1 MIEWEVRILAD
12 NEQQDD
18 YLSNMLNAMN
28 EKEQEIQTD
37 INNPEEIAR
46 QAKEKL
52 EAENAIKEAN
62 EPEREADADA
72 KLEELLDNTPL
83 EEAAGATLTSDD
95 NSELSDSDMERLM
108 NMNLDDIIDDVKSDS
123 VSIDDLFG
131 NAGAADVQ
139 QSNAPEAGSS
149 DKADVKTE
157 EKESKDSGSKD
168 SDSAESD
175 GTGQDNIQPDNAGSD
190 MAGNKKVDG
199 INAADKKKLKPK
211 KESFFKKIKKVFF
224 DSLEDDTEAAEN
236 MAEAGFTKDGLPNG
250 VDVSGAAAND
260 AMVNNTMA
268 NNSAAD
274 NSMEDN
280 TLENNAMNNTMENAV
295 KDETLS
301 GEEPKDKDENEQII
315 EDVFGNKSTLDDSQ
329 APKKGFFAR
338 LKYRLEQMKAKRAE
352 EEKAEEEAERLDE
365 EEKQKNKEL
374 KKAAAAEKKEQKKQA
389 GEAKKAQK
397 AAKPKKAKAAKPK
410 KEKKPKEPPKP
421 QDILKIKP
429 LSIVMLVLFVAGVSV
444 LISVLSSGF
453 YYNNSVSQAKDYYSN
468 EQYEKAY
475 DKLSGIKLNG
485 SDKTLYEQAS
495 TIMYVQKQYDSYE
508 NYMKL
513 NMKTEALDSLIKG
526 VNRYN
531 SLRSQAQELGIDNK
545 FTAVYQQIV
554 SALQDTFK
562 ISETEAIGLS
572 SMSDTDFTNYYYRI
586 EEYGKAVQ

>member
-1 MIEWEVRILAD
+1 MIGWEVRILAD

-18 YLSNMLNAMN
+18 YLSNMLNAPN
-28 EKEQEIQTD
+28 EKEQESQSYND
-37 INNPEEIAR
+37 PEEIAR

-52 EAENAIKEAN
+52 DAENAVKEAN

-83 EEAAGATLTSDD
+83 EEAAEATLTSDD
-95 NSELSDSDMERLM
+95 NSELSDDDMKRLM

-123 VSIDDLFG
+123 ASIDNLFG
-131 NAGAADVQ
+131 SSPDEETEHNEKSADTQ
-139 QSNAPEAGSS
+139 AQTIS
-149 DKADVKTE
+149 AD
-157 EKESKDSGSKD
+157 
-168 SDSAESD
+168 
-175 GTGQDNIQPDNAGSD
+175 
-190 MAGNKKVDG
+190 
-199 INAADKKKLKPK
+199 DKKKLKPQ
-211 KESFFKKIKKVFF
+211 KEGFFKKIKKVFF
-224 DSLEDDTEAAEN
+224 DSLEDDTETAESASET
-236 MAEAGFTKDGLPNG
+236 AE
-250 VDVSGAAAND
+250 
-260 AMVNNTMA
+260 
-268 NNSAAD
+268 SASEAVG
-274 NSMEDN
+274 EKEHIE
-280 TLENNAMNNTMENAV
+280 ENVV
-295 KDETLS
+295 KDSSDKGKTSS
-301 GEEPKDKDENEQII
+301 GNEPKDENEQII
-315 EDVFGNKSTLDDSQ
+315 EDVFGNKSTLDESQ
-329 APKKGFFAR
+329 VPKKGFFAR
-338 LKYRLEQMKAKRAE
+338 LKYRLEQMKAKHIE
-352 EEKAEEEAERLDE
+352 EDKAEEEAERLDE

-397 AAKPKKAKAAKPK
+397 ANKPKKVKPK
-410 KEKKPKEPPKP
+410 KVKKPKEPPKP

-429 LSIVMLVLFVAGVSV
+429 VSIVMLVLFVAGVSV

-531 SLRSQAQELGIDNK
+531 SLRPQAQELGIDNK
-545 FTAVYQQIV
+545 FTAVYKQIV
-554 SALQDTFK
+554 LALQDTFK

>member
-1 MIEWEVRILAD
+1 MIGWEVRILAD

-18 YLSNMLNAMN
+18 YLSNMLNALN
-28 EKEQEIQTD
+28 EKEQESQSYND
-37 INNPEEIAR
+37 PETIAR

-52 EAENAIKEAN
+52 EAENADKEAN

-83 EEAAGATLTSDD
+83 EEAAEATLTSDD
-95 NSELSDSDMERLM
+95 NSELSDDDMKRLM

-123 VSIDDLFG
+123 ASIDDLFG
-131 NAGAADVQ
+131 
-139 QSNAPEAGSS
+139 SSS
-149 DKADVKTE
+149 DKETEHNEKSADTQAQTI
-157 EKESKDSGSKD
+157 
-168 SDSAESD
+168 SAD
-175 GTGQDNIQPDNAGSD
+175 
-190 MAGNKKVDG
+190 
-199 INAADKKKLKPK
+199 DKKKLKPQ
-211 KESFFKKIKKVFF
+211 KEGFFKKIKKVFF
-224 DSLEDDTEAAEN
+224 DSLEDDTEAENASKVAESASEAVGEKEHIAEN
-236 MAEAGFTKDGLPNG
+236 VVKESSDKGNAS
-250 VDVSGAAAND
+250 SG
-260 AMVNNTMA
+260 
-268 NNSAAD
+268 
-274 NSMEDN
+274 
-280 TLENNAMNNTMENAV
+280 
-295 KDETLS
+295 DE
-301 GEEPKDKDENEQII
+301 PKDENEQII
-315 EDVFGNKSTLDDSQ
+315 EDVFGNKSTLDESQ
-329 APKKGFFAR
+329 VPKKGFFAR
-338 LKYRLEQMKAKRAE
+338 LKYRLEQMKAKHIE
-352 EEKAEEEAERLDE
+352 EDKAEEEAERLEE

-397 AAKPKKAKAAKPK
+397 AAKTKKAKDGKTK
-410 KEKKPKEPPKP
+410 KVKKPKEPPKP

-429 LSIVMLVLFVAGVSV
+429 VSIVMLVLFVAGVSV

-468 EQYEKAY
+468 EQYKKAY

-485 SDKTLYEQAS
+485 SDKTLYEQTS

-531 SLRSQAQELGIDNK
+531 SLRPQAQELGIDNK
-545 FTAVYQQIV
+545 FTAVYKQIV
-554 SALQDTFK
+554 LALQDTFK

>member
-1 MIEWEVRILAD
+1 MAD

-108 NMNLDDIIDDVKSDS
+108 NMKLDDIIDDVKSDS
-123 VSIDDLFG
+123 ASIDDLFG
-131 NAGAADVQ
+131 NTLDDVNDDNKK
-139 QSNAPEAGSS
+139 SVSDNTEINDNNDRGSDS
-149 DKADVKTE
+149 TE
-157 EKESKDSGSKD
+157 SVSKE

-175 GTGQDNIQPDNAGSD
+175 GAGQDNIQPDNIGSD
-190 MAGNKKVDG
+190 VADNKKADG

-236 MAEAGFTKDGLPNG
+236 MAEAGLAKEE
-250 VDVSGAAAND
+250 
-260 AMVNNTMA
+260 
-268 NNSAAD
+268 AAD
-274 NSMEDN
+274 NTVAD
-280 TLENNAMNNTMENAV
+280 NTMENEV
-295 KDETLS
+295 KDGTLPAD
-301 GEEPKDKDENEQII
+301 EQKDKDENEQII

-453 YYNNSVSQAKDYYSN
+453 YYNNSVSQARDYYSN

-475 DKLSGIKLNG
+475 DKLSGIKLNE

>member
-18 YLSNMLNAMN
+18 YLSNMLNALN
-28 EKEQEIQTD
+28 EKEQESQSYND
-37 INNPEEIAR
+37 PEEIAR

-52 EAENAIKEAN
+52 EAENADKEAN

-83 EEAAGATLTSDD
+83 EEAAEATLTSDD
-95 NSELSDSDMERLM
+95 NSELSDDDMKRLM

-123 VSIDDLFG
+123 ASIDDLFG
-131 NAGAADVQ
+131 SSPDKETEHNEKSADTQ
-139 QSNAPEAGSS
+139 AQTIS
-149 DKADVKTE
+149 AD
-157 EKESKDSGSKD
+157 
-168 SDSAESD
+168 
-175 GTGQDNIQPDNAGSD
+175 
-190 MAGNKKVDG
+190 
-199 INAADKKKLKPK
+199 DKKKLKPQ
-211 KESFFKKIKKVFF
+211 KEGFFKKIKKVFF
-224 DSLEDDTEAAEN
+224 DSLEDDTEAENASKVAESASEAVGEKEHIAEN
-236 MAEAGFTKDGLPNG
+236 VIKDSSDKGNAS
-250 VDVSGAAAND
+250 SG
-260 AMVNNTMA
+260 
-268 NNSAAD
+268 
-274 NSMEDN
+274 
-280 TLENNAMNNTMENAV
+280 
-295 KDETLS
+295 DE
-301 GEEPKDKDENEQII
+301 PKDENEQII
-315 EDVFGNKSTLDDSQ
+315 EDVFGNKSTLDESQ
-329 APKKGFFAR
+329 VPKKGFFAR
-338 LKYRLEQMKAKRAE
+338 LKYRLEQMKAKHIE
-352 EEKAEEEAERLDE
+352 EDKAEEEAERLEE

-374 KKAAAAEKKEQKKQA
+374 KKAAAAEKKEKKKQA

-397 AAKPKKAKAAKPK
+397 AAKTKKAKDGKTK
-410 KEKKPKEPPKP
+410 KVKKPKEPPKP

-429 LSIVMLVLFVAGVSV
+429 VSIVMLVLFVAGVSV

-485 SDKTLYEQAS
+485 SDKTLYEQTS
-495 TIMYVQKQYDSYE
+495 TIMCVQKQYDSYE

-531 SLRSQAQELGIDNK
+531 SLRPQAQELGIDNK
-545 FTAVYQQIV
+545 FTAVYKQIV
-554 SALQDTFK
+554 LALQDTFK

>member
-18 YLSNMLNAMN
+18 YLSNMLNALN
-28 EKEQEIQTD
+28 EKEQESQSYND
-37 INNPEEIAR
+37 PEEIAR

-52 EAENAIKEAN
+52 EAENAVKEAN

-83 EEAAGATLTSDD
+83 EEAAEATLTSDD
-95 NSELSDSDMERLM
+95 NSELSDDDMKRLM

-123 VSIDDLFG
+123 ASIDDLFG
-131 NAGAADVQ
+131 SSPDKETEHNEKSADTPVQ
-139 QSNAPEAGSS
+139 TIS
-149 DKADVKTE
+149 AD
-157 EKESKDSGSKD
+157 
-168 SDSAESD
+168 
-175 GTGQDNIQPDNAGSD
+175 
-190 MAGNKKVDG
+190 
-199 INAADKKKLKPK
+199 DKKKLKPQ
-211 KESFFKKIKKVFF
+211 KEGFFKKIKKVFF
-224 DSLEDDTEAAEN
+224 DSLEDDTEAENASKVAESASEAVGEKEHIAEN
-236 MAEAGFTKDGLPNG
+236 
-250 VDVSGAAAND
+250 V
-260 AMVNNTMA
+260 
-268 NNSAAD
+268 
-274 NSMEDN
+274 
-280 TLENNAMNNTMENAV
+280 V
-295 KDETLS
+295 KDLS
-301 GEEPKDKDENEQII
+301 DKGNASSGDEPKDENEQII
-315 EDVFGNKSTLDDSQ
+315 EDVFGNKSTLDESQ
-329 APKKGFFAR
+329 VPKKGFFAR
-338 LKYRLEQMKAKRAE
+338 LKYRLEQMKAKHIE
-352 EEKAEEEAERLDE
+352 EDKAEEEAERLEE

-397 AAKPKKAKAAKPK
+397 AAKTKKAKDGKTK
-410 KEKKPKEPPKP
+410 KVKKPKEPPKP

-429 LSIVMLVLFVAGVSV
+429 VSIVMLVLFVAGVSV

-531 SLRSQAQELGIDNK
+531 SLRPQAQELGIDNK
-545 FTAVYQQIV
+545 FTAVYKQIV
-554 SALQDTFK
+554 LALQDTFK

>member
-37 INNPEEIAR
+37 INDPEEVAR

-52 EAENAIKEAN
+52 EAENSVKEAN

-83 EEAAGATLTSDD
+83 EEAAGAILTSDD

-131 NAGAADVQ
+131 NTLDDSKKNTADND
-139 QSNAPEAGSS
+139 NAKINEQNIEGSGNMESEGREPEN
-149 DKADVKTE
+149 
-157 EKESKDSGSKD
+157 KESNSKEPD
-168 SDSAESD
+168 NKESDNKESDSTGSD
-175 GTGQDNIQPDNAGSD
+175 ITEPDNADSGTADNNSKAD
-190 MAGNKKVDG
+190 E

-224 DSLEDDTEAAEN
+224 DSLEDDAESAEAA
-236 MAEAGFTKDGLPNG
+236 AEM
-250 VDVSGAAAND
+250 S
-260 AMVNNTMA
+260 
-268 NNSAAD
+268 
-274 NSMEDN
+274 
-280 TLENNAMNNTMENAV
+280 AV
-295 KDETLS
+295 KVAVAKESDVKETAAKDSEIGADAAKQNEVHNTASSGDE
-301 GEEPKDKDENEQII
+301 PKDENEQII

-329 APKKGFFAR
+329 APKKGFFAKF
-338 LKYRLEQMKAKRAE
+338 KYRLEQMKAKRIE
-352 EEKAEEEAERLDE
+352 EEKAEEEAERLDD

-397 AAKPKKAKAAKPK
+397 ANKPKKAKPAKPK
-410 KEKKPKEPPKP
+410 KVKKPKEPPKP

-429 LSIVMLVLFVAGVSV
+429 LSIVMLVMFVAGVSV
-444 LISVLSSGF
+444 LISVLNSAF

-475 DKLSGIKLNG
+475 EKLSGIKLNG

-531 SLRSQAQELGIDNK
+531 SLRSQAQELGIDSK

-562 ISETEAIGLS
+562 ISETEAAGLS

>member
-1 MIEWEVRILAD
+1 MIGWEVRILAD

-18 YLSNMLNAMN
+18 YLSNMLNALN
-28 EKEQEIQTD
+28 EKEQESQSYND
-37 INNPEEIAR
+37 PETIAR

-52 EAENAIKEAN
+52 EAENAVKEAN

-72 KLEELLDNTPL
+72 KLEALLDNTPL
-83 EEAAGATLTSDD
+83 EEAAGAKLTSDD
-95 NSELSDSDMERLM
+95 NSELSDDDMKRLM

-123 VSIDDLFG
+123 ASIDDLFG
-131 NAGAADVQ
+131 SPPDKETEHNEKSADTQ
-139 QSNAPEAGSS
+139 AQTIS
-149 DKADVKTE
+149 AD
-157 EKESKDSGSKD
+157 
-168 SDSAESD
+168 
-175 GTGQDNIQPDNAGSD
+175 
-190 MAGNKKVDG
+190 
-199 INAADKKKLKPK
+199 DKKKLKPQ
-211 KESFFKKIKKVFF
+211 KEGFFKKIKKVFF
-224 DSLEDDTEAAEN
+224 DSLEDDTETAES
-236 MAEAGFTKDGLPNG
+236 ASEAVGEKE
-250 VDVSGAAAND
+250 SI
-260 AMVNNTMA
+260 
-268 NNSAAD
+268 
-274 NSMEDN
+274 E
-280 TLENNAMNNTMENAV
+280 ENVV
-295 KDETLS
+295 KDSSDKGKTSSS
-301 GEEPKDKDENEQII
+301 GNEPKDENEQII
-315 EDVFGNKSTLDDSQ
+315 EDVFGNKSTLDESQ
-329 APKKGFFAR
+329 VPKKGFFAR
-338 LKYRLEQMKAKRAE
+338 LKYRLEQMKAKHIE
-352 EEKAEEEAERLDE
+352 EDKAEEEAERLEE

-397 AAKPKKAKAAKPK
+397 ANKPKKV
-410 KEKKPKEPPKP
+410 KKPKEPPKP

-429 LSIVMLVLFVAGVSV
+429 VSIVMLVLFVAGVSV

-531 SLRSQAQELGIDNK
+531 SLRPQAQELGIDNK
-545 FTAVYQQIV
+545 FTAVYKQIV
-554 SALQDTFK
+554 LALQDTFK

>member
-1 MIEWEVRILAD
+1 MIGWEVRILAD

-18 YLSNMLNAMN
+18 YLSNMLNALN
-28 EKEQEIQTD
+28 EKEQESQSYND
-37 INNPEEIAR
+37 PETIAR

-52 EAENAIKEAN
+52 EAENAVKEAN

-72 KLEELLDNTPL
+72 KLEALLDNTPL
-83 EEAAGATLTSDD
+83 EEAAEAKLTSDD
-95 NSELSDSDMERLM
+95 NSELSDDDMKRLM

-123 VSIDDLFG
+123 TSIDDLFG
-131 NAGAADVQ
+131 SSPDKETEHNEKSADTQ
-139 QSNAPEAGSS
+139 AQTIS
-149 DKADVKTE
+149 AD
-157 EKESKDSGSKD
+157 
-168 SDSAESD
+168 
-175 GTGQDNIQPDNAGSD
+175 
-190 MAGNKKVDG
+190 
-199 INAADKKKLKPK
+199 DKKKLKPQ
-211 KESFFKKIKKVFF
+211 KEGFFKKIKKVFF
-224 DSLEDDTEAAEN
+224 DRSD
-236 MAEAGFTKDGLPNG
+236 P
-250 VDVSGAAAND
+250 DVL
-260 AMVNNTMA
+260 TH
-268 NNSAAD
+268 
-274 NSMEDN
+274 
-280 TLENNAMNNTMENAV
+280 
-295 KDETLS
+295 
-301 GEEPKDKDENEQII
+301 Q
-315 EDVFGNKSTLDDSQ
+315 FGNKSTLDESQ
-329 APKKGFFAR
+329 VPKKGFFAR
-338 LKYRLEQMKAKRAE
+338 LKYRLEQMKAKHIE
-352 EEKAEEEAERLDE
+352 EEKAEEEAERLEE

-374 KKAAAAEKKEQKKQA
+374 KKAAATEKKEQKKQA

-397 AAKPKKAKAAKPK
+397 ANKPKKVKPK
-410 KEKKPKEPPKP
+410 KVKKPKEPPKP

-429 LSIVMLVLFVAGVSV
+429 VSIVMLVLFVAGVSV

-453 YYNNSVSQAKDYYSN
+453 YYNNSVSLAKDYYSN

-531 SLRSQAQELGIDNK
+531 SLRPQAQELGIDNK
-545 FTAVYQQIV
+545 FTAVYKQIV
-554 SALQDTFK
+554 LALQDTFK